1 MPGAPVVVIVAG
13 GDDTVEADLRAGLLA
28 CPDCRGELRP
38 WGHGKAR
45 PLRRGELE
53 ELIRPRRS
61 ICPACRSGSGRG
73 ATHMLLPDSSLIR
86 RRDHVEVIFGA
97 IEASAAGESR
107 ANIASRIG
115 RDLGT
120 VRGWLRSF
128 TARLEVTRS
137 FFTRLA
143 AALEPSCGPVE
154 PERDAVHDALAAI
167 GVAVRA
173 AVLSV
178 DGWRERATS
187 ALVSLLSGGAL
198 LCNARFPY
206 RAAGML

>member
-61 ICPACRSGSGRG
+61 ICRACRSGRG

-107 ANIASRIG
+107 ASIASRIG

-128 TARLEVTRS
+128 TARLEAIRS

-143 AALEPSCGPVE
+143 AALEPSAGPVE
-154 PERDAVHDALAAI
+154 PERDALHDALAAI

-178 DGWRERATS
+178 DGWRERPTS